1 MVDQRRIDNQRS
13 RLDARAAASRLGV
26 DVRTLYA
33 YAARGLV
40 RSYPGG
46 QGRKHVYEREDI
58 ERLLARKQARSGHG
72 AVAAGA
78 LRFGEPVLDSAIT
91 ALTPAG
97 IRYCGHGLDAL
108 LSAQVPYERVAELLW
123 TGALPTETTPM
134 RAAALPWSRIDA
146 VLPERAT
153 VLPRLGA
160 IAAVLAADSG
170 RAEKEPLAAARTI
183 IATLAIGL
191 AGRDPA
197 RARQALRG
205 SSLAASVALAL
216 GRDPRP
222 ELVDAIDVA
231 LVVSADH
238 ELNASTFAVRV
249 AASTGASLAACVA
262 TGLQV
267 MTGPRHGGASR
278 LLEDWLRRAGP
289 AARVAAHLREHLRRG
304 ESVPGFGHPLYPA
317 GDPRA
322 VALLARAARL
332 RSRGARWRGV
342 QALVEAMARN
352 DHDAPNLDA
361 GLVALGAALSL
372 PLGTVGGL
380 FALGRCAG
388 WIAHALEQ
396 RAAGFL
402 LRPRA
407 RYVGA

>member
-33 YAARGLV
+33 YAARGMV

-46 QGRKHVYEREDI
+46 HGRKHVYDREDI
-58 ERLLARKQARSGHG
+58 ERLFARKQARSGHG

-91 ALTPAG
+91 ALAPGG
-97 IRYCGHGLDAL
+97 IRYRGHGLDAL

-123 TGALPTETTPM
+123 TGTLPTATTPM
-134 RAAALPWSRIDA
+134 RAAVLPWSKIHAALPADA
-146 VLPERAT
+146 GVLA
-153 VLPRLGA
+153 RLAA
-160 IAAVLAADSG
+160 IAAVLAATAPQDG
-170 RAEKEPLAAARTI
+170 ADAMTTARTI
-183 IATLAIGL
+183 LATLAVGL
-191 AGRDPA
+191 AGGDAARVRRAA
-197 RARQALRG
+197 RAP
-205 SSLAASVALAL
+205 SLAATIALAL
-216 GRDPRP
+216 DREPRP
-222 ELVDAIDVA
+222 EVVDAIDVA

-262 TGLQV
+262 AGLQV

-278 LLEDWLRRAGP
+278 TLEDFLRRAGP
-289 AARVAAHLREHLRRG
+289 PHRVPTHLRAHLQSG
-304 ESVPGFGHPLYPA
+304 AAVPGFGHPLYPG

-322 VALLARAARL
+322 APLLARASRL
-332 RSRGARWRGV
+332 RSRSARSRGLA
-342 QALVEAMARN
+342 ALIDAMTRAG
-352 DHDAPNLDA
+352 HDAPNLDA
-361 GLVALGAALSL
+361 GLVALGAALGL
-372 PLGTVGGL
+372 RPGDVGSL
-380 FALGRCAG
+380 FALGRAAG
-388 WIAHALEQ
+388 WIAHAIEQ

-407 RYVGA
+407 RYVGV